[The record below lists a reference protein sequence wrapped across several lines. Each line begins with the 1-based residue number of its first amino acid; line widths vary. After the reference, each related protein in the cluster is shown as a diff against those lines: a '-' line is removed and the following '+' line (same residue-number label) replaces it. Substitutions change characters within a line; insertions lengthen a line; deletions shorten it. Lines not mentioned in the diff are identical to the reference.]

1 MTPQI
6 NSNFQQVLSEIQ
18 LLGEEAKSSPSED
31 PVYKQF
37 IQRFP
42 VERLRMLTLNEYC
55 VGKGDGS
62 SFCWWL
68 ERGLQPVLGRYVPGT
83 SRGHILYFLKDGT
96 VYRNRHLQSLGAQ
109 EALEYTLRIQACIAE
124 ADTAKDLRWIDDDQ
138 QLYQRAGVEPKV
150 TVGDGRKLRLLSCY
164 HPEETLPI
172 SSAEHIGHFLETL
185 GCPLTDIPPK
195 GQPVARMLL
204 LREYLE
210 LARQSVPGLTP
221 RGFMRALYSER
232 LGLAPAK
239 DTDTADD
246 VNDKPAPPIGKSTPA
261 YVIKHPL
268 NQILYGPP
276 GTGKTY
282 ATVDETLAILDPG
295 FLTEHRSDR
304 LALKTRFDQFTHQGR
319 VRFVTFHQSFSYEDF
334 VEGLRADTNEATGQL
349 RYEIVDGIF
358 KTLCVTAAVKVTQQA
373 EAPVDIHGR
382 RIWKMSLG
390 NTLGDDAG
398 IYDECIANS
407 YVLLGYGGAVD
418 FKGCSSRAEVQA
430 RFEQAGIKPENPQTD
445 YSITSVAT
453 FVVRMKVGDLLVISD
468 GNFKFRAIGEITGGY
483 AFKQHTD
490 YEDGYAQMRPVK
502 WLRQYRP
509 SLPHS
514 ELMNNQ
520 FSQMTLYE
528 LRPGSIDVAKLQALL
543 GSPVRQDEPIFGF
556 VTGQIFGSGYQVVRT
571 TPDLVELKKPNGNL
585 LPFAMNLL
593 TTLTEAVRV
602 GTITLADIRDKK
614 VIDKLPNA
622 GLEPNF
628 VNEYSNVLPHLVEH
642 LLKLVEGGTPEVL
655 RRDENPARVLII
667 DEINR
672 GNVSHIFGELIT
684 LIEPSKRAGADEAL
698 EAVLPYSKTR
708 FSVPANVYL
717 VGTMNTA
724 DRSLTGMDVALRRR
738 FVFKEMPPRPGLLQ
752 GLKVEGIAI
761 DALLT
766 VLNHR
771 IEALL
776 DRDHCLGHAYFMPL
790 QETPTL
796 RKLGEI
802 FRNQILPLLQ
812 EYFFDDWHRI
822 QWVLND
828 HRKPKDFQFVK
839 AVGVDSAALF
849 GDPVG
854 MNTRRQLWQINED
867 AFLSEQSYLGVI
879 DYKDATE

>member
-1 MTPQI
+1 MTPQT
-6 NSNFQQVLSEIQ
+6 NSNFQQVLTEIQ
-18 LLGEEAKSSPSED
+18 FLGEEAMSSPSEE

-42 VERLRMLTLNEYC
+42 LSRLRTLTLNEYC

-68 ERGLQPVLGRYVPGT
+68 ERGLQPLLGRYMPGT
-83 SRGHILYFLKDGT
+83 SRGHILYFLKDGK
-96 VYRNRHLQSLGAQ
+96 VYKNRHLQSLSDQ
-109 EALEYTLRIQACIAE
+109 KALEYTLRIQACIAE
-124 ADTAKDLRWIDDDQ
+124 ADTAKDLRWVDDDQ
-138 QLYQRAGVEPKV
+138 QIYQRAGLEPKV

-164 HPEETLPI
+164 HPDTILPI
-172 SSAEHIGHFLETL
+172 SSSAHLGHFLETL
-185 GCPLTDIPPK
+185 GCPLADIPPTS
-195 GQPVARMLL
+195 QPVARMLL

-210 LARQSVPGLTP
+210 LVRQSVPGLTP

-239 DTDTADD
+239 DTDTSVD
-246 VNDKPAPPIGKSTPA
+246 VNDKPVPRIGKSAPA
-261 YVIKHPL
+261 NMIVQPL

-282 ATVDETLAILDPG
+282 ATVDATLEILDPV

-304 LALKTRFDQFTHQGR
+304 LALKTRFDELTHEGR

-334 VEGLRADTNEATGQL
+334 VEGIRAETDEATGQL
-349 RYEIVDGIF
+349 RYEIVDGVF
-358 KTLCVTAAVKVTQQA
+358 KNLCETAAAKVTQQA
-373 EAPVDIHGR
+373 DAPLDIQGR

-398 IYDECIANS
+398 IYDECIANG

-418 FKGCSSRAEVQA
+418 FNGCSSRAEVQA

-445 YSITSVAT
+445 YNITSVAA
-453 FVVRMKVGDLLVISD
+453 FVARVKVGDLVVISD
-468 GNFKFRAIGEITGGY
+468 GNLKFRAIGEIIGGY
-483 AFKQHTD
+483 VFKQHAD
-490 YEDGYAQMRPVK
+490 YEDGYSQMRPVK
-502 WLRQYRP
+502 WLRQYQP
-509 SLPHS
+509 SLPFS

-528 LRPGSIDVAKLQALL
+528 LHPGSIDVAKLQALL
-543 GSPVRQDEPIFGF
+543 ASPVRQDG
-556 VTGQIFGSGYQVVRT
+556 TGLGLVPGQTLGTEYEVVRT

-585 LPFAMNLL
+585 LPFATNLL

-614 VIDKLPNA
+614 VMAKLPNA
-622 GLEPNF
+622 GLEPF
-628 VNEYSNVLPHLVEH
+628 LVNGYSNVLFSLIGHFLSSGNNG
-642 LLKLVEGGTPEVL
+642 LSAAL
-655 RRDENPARVLII
+655 RRDDNPARVLII

-672 GNVSHIFGELIT
+672 GNISRIFGELIT
-684 LIEPSKRAGADEAL
+684 LIEPSKRDGAEEAL
-698 EAVLPYSKTR
+698 EVVLPYSKTR
-708 FSVPANVYL
+708 FRVPANVYL

-738 FVFKEMPPRPGLLQ
+738 FVFKEMPPRSGLLKA
-752 GLKVEGIAI
+752 LKVEGIAI
-761 DALLT
+761 DSLLT
-766 VLNHR
+766 VLNQR

-790 QETPTL
+790 QATPTL

-802 FRNQILPLLQ
+802 FRNQVFPLLQ
-812 EYFFDDWHRI
+812 EYFFDDWQRI

-828 HRKPKDFQFVK
+828 HRKPEAFQFLS

-849 GDPVG
+849 GESVT
-854 MNTRRQLWQINED
+854 MSNRNQLWQINED

-879 DYKDATE
+879 DHLDATE